1 MLEHPALVKQ
11 YRRRHSLSQYWVDI
25 KGRLMRLTDVRFQSI
40 LDAQGGACLICGAG
54 IRGVDTKGWRLAMI
68 DHDHAKELMTG
79 KKVVRGLLCSSC
91 NIELGHI
98 EKEIVF
104 MQKMLG
110 YLLDRNTNP
119 SETIVKNLRSFEAYA
134 SQYLAKYEMVGV
146 R

>member
-1 MLEHPALVKQ
+1 
-11 YRRRHSLSQYWVDI
+11 
-25 KGRLMRLTDVRFQSI
+25 
-40 LDAQGGACLICGAG
+40 
-54 IRGVDTKGWRLAMI
+54 MI